1 MADKPLNMT
10 TRYFTIFPDDIIP
23 VWTVSGLVMGGGEE
37 WLVMGGGE
45 EWCGDGR
52 RGGVVGDG
60 RRGGVVW

>member
-1 MADKPLNMT
+1 MW
-10 TRYFTIFPDDIIP
+10 RCGER
-23 VWTVSGLVMGGGEE
+23 VWTE
-37 WLVMGGGE
+37 WEGGE

>member
-1 MADKPLNMT
+1 M
-10 TRYFTIFPDDIIP
+10 
-23 VWTVSGLVMGGGEE
+23 
-37 WLVMGGGE
+37 VMGGGE